1 MKEIKIAILDF
12 WPNDGHFQLCNNVFI
27 NTITDVYY
35 VKIDKENPDIIF
47 YSLFGIEHRKEQYKH
62 VPKVLFNGE
71 SYGSDFGNPDY
82 VIDMERSAYE
92 LSIEQF
98 CTSAE
103 KEKHCYMPLW
113 LYDRDFPILYDKSRS
128 ILMEEKHLN
137 NDNLL
142 HTKSGFCSF
151 VASTEV
157 LFRDNFCGF
166 VSKNYKT
173 VDCPGKVLHN
183 TSIELSKG
191 FIAKHNFLKDRKFN
205 LCFENRIKAGY
216 CTEKIVDAFAAHTI
230 PIYLGDP
237 YVENVFNKDSFI
249 NAGKCNKFSEVLEQI
264 QEIDNNDELYMKMI
278 NTPALVDPTYPEKIL
293 EKMKDFILNI
303 VYNL

>member
-12 WPNDGHFQLCNNVFI
+12 WPNDGHFQLYNNVFI
-27 NTITDVYY
+27 NTISDVYSI
-35 VKIDKENPDIIF
+35 KIDKDDPDIIF

-62 VPKVLFNGE
+62 VPKILFNGE

-82 VIDMERSAYE
+82 VIDMEYQSYK
-92 LSIEQF
+92 LSIEKF
-98 CTSAE
+98 CTTVE

-113 LYDRDFPILYDKSRS
+113 LYDRDFPILYNKSRS

-137 NDNLL
+137 NDDILYNK
-142 HTKSGFCSF
+142 TNFCSF
-151 VASTEV
+151 IASNEV
-157 LFRDNFCGF
+157 LFRDNFCSF
-166 VSKNYKT
+166 ISKNYKT

-183 TSIELSKG
+183 TSTYLAKG
-191 FIAKHNFLKDRKFN
+191 FNAKYNFLKSYKFN
-205 LCFENRIKAGY
+205 ISFENRIKDGY

-237 YVENVFNKDSFI
+237 LIENVFNKDAFI
-249 NAGKCNKFSEVLEQI
+249 NAGKYKKFSEVLDQI
-264 QEIDNNDELYMKMI
+264 REIDNNDELYKKML
-278 NTPALVDPTYPEKIL
+278 NTPALVDPTYPEKKL
-293 EKMKDFILNI
+293 QEMKDFILNI